1 MEGYMEKRFSFKVFL
16 EDEGLGKSKAKSNIR
31 VGWDGRQ
38 DEIDYHKDISATM
51 RELSSKNFDRFE
63 ESRASIVILNEEI
76 DNDKYMVAK
85 SKVIHEDNKKLLKE
99 NEKVNKLLEK
109 IAGDLVKYTNE
120 LRVKDEEIAALKIDH
135 KQHIRNLRKK

>member
-1 MEGYMEKRFSFKVFL
+1 MEKRFSFKVFL

-38 DEIDYHKDISATM
+38 DEVDYLKDISTTM

-63 ESRASIVILNEEI
+63 DARASIVILNEEI

-85 SKVIHEDNKKLLKE
+85 SKVLHADNKKLLTE
-99 NEKVNKLLEK
+99 NEKVNKMLEK

-135 KQHIRNLRKK
+135 KQHIRNIRKK

>member
-38 DEIDYHKDISATM
+38 DEVDYLKDISATM

>member
-1 MEGYMEKRFSFKVFL
+1 MEKRFSFKVFL

-38 DEIDYHKDISATM
+38 DEVDYLKDISATM

>member
-1 MEGYMEKRFSFKVFL
+1 MEKRFSFKVFI
-16 EDEGLGKSKAKSNIR
+16 EDEGLGKSKAKSDIR

-63 ESRASIVILNEEI
+63 DARASIVILNEEI

-85 SKVIHEDNKKLLKE
+85 SKVIHDDNKKLLKE
-99 NEKVNKLLEK
+99 NEKVNKMLEK

-135 KQHIRNLRKK
+135 KQHIRNIRKK

>member
-38 DEIDYHKDISATM
+38 DEVDYLKDISMTM

-63 ESRASIVILNEEI
+63 DARASIVILSEEI

-99 NEKVNKLLEK
+99 NEKVNKMLEN